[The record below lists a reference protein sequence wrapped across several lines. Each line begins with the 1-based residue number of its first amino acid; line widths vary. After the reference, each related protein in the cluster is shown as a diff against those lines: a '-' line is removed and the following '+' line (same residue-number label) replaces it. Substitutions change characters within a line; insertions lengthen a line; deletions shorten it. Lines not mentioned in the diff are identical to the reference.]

1 MLLAIHNLSAGYAD
15 RPVISDISLELAIG
29 EAVAIIGPNGA
40 GKSTVLKSIMNLTTK
55 TGGRIVWKERDV
67 TNLPTHTLLEE
78 GISFVPQ
85 GRLVFPS
92 LTVLENL
99 EMGGYL
105 IQDRSVLEKNIA
117 AALSFFPQLKQ
128 HLKALAGSLS
138 GGEQQM
144 LAIARALVTTPALLI
159 LDEPSLGLS
168 PKIVHEVFEQLKVI
182 QAAGTTLLIVEQNV
196 RVVLQYVSR
205 GYLLVNGQLR
215 FSGSAAELGSDELMQ
230 KAYLS

>member
-1 MLLAIHNLSAGYAD
+1 MLLTLKNLSAGYGDAQVLHD
-15 RPVISDISLELAIG
+15 VSLELKPG
-29 EAVAIIGPNGA
+29 EAVALIGPNGA
-40 GKSTVLKSIMNLTTK
+40 GKSTVLKSIMNITTK
-55 TGGRIVWKERDV
+55 TGGRIIWKDRDI
-67 TNLPTHTLLEE
+67 TSLSTHALLQE

-92 LTVLENL
+92 LTVRENL

-105 IQDRSVLEKNIA
+105 IRDRQAIEKNIA
-117 AALSFFPQLKQ
+117 AALAFFPPLKKY
-128 HLKALAGSLS
+128 LGTPAGSLS

-144 LAIARALVTTPALLI
+144 LAIARALITTPQLLL

-168 PKIVHEVFEQLKVI
+168 PKIVHEVFTALQAI
-182 QAAGTTLLIVEQNV
+182 QAAGTTLCIVEQNV
-196 RVVLQYVSR
+196 RVVLQYVTR

-215 FSGSAAELGSDELMQ
+215 FTGSAAELGSDELMH